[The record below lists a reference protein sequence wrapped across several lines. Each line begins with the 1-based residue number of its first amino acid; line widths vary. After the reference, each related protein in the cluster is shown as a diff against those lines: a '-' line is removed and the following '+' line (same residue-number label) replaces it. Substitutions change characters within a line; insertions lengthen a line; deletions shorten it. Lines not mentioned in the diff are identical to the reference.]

1 MLCLLFLAGITPQ
14 LEKSIFKIQLR
25 NKINRD
31 FIQFISQLLI
41 NVIYWFYSQKKT
53 KCFHQNVYNMDTS
66 K

>member
-25 NKINRD
+25 NKINKE
-31 FIQFISQLLI
+31 
-41 NVIYWFYSQKKT
+41 FYSVYFTIVNKCHILVLFSEKP
-53 KCFHQNVYNMDTS
+53 KCFHQNVYNTDTS